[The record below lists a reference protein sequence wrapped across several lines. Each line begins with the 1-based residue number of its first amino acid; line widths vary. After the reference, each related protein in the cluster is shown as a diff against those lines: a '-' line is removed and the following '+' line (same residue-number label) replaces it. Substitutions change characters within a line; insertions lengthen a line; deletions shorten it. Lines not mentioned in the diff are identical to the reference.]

1 MSTHV
6 ARRVALA
13 ALATL
18 AALGCDGTALQ
29 AGDCSNEGR
38 KQFVHEV
45 MSSVYLWADE
55 VPSVDPDDFETPE
68 ELFEAMAYR
77 EVDHWSSII
86 PLQPYVDYFQKGET
100 VGFGYSHTFD
110 AGGRMRITWVVSDS
124 PAGQAGLRRG
134 DSIEAI
140 GGKTLSE
147 IVQGNL
153 WAEVLGPNEKGAE
166 VDYQVRRVDGTL
178 EELTIAKDTI
188 EIDRV
193 PVVEIFHTDSHTVGY
208 VVFMSFVAP
217 AEADL
222 RNAFARLAA
231 EGVDTVVVDL
241 RYNGGGYVY
250 LAGILGSLIG
260 GSERA
265 GEVLLRNSYNSR
277 WSSWNSELHLT
288 DEPEA
293 VGIDEV
299 VFLTSGGTASASEI
313 LINGLRPLMNVKLI
327 GERTYGKPVGADAW
341 QNCDTVI
348 SPITFRLLNS
358 VGDGDYFEGL
368 SVDCEAG
375 DDLDHQLGD
384 QQELRLETALRLIDT
399 GTCYARPSTPKLPA
413 QAPFDVNRAR
423 EQLEQ
428 LVPPEMPMQ

>member
-1 MSTHV
+1 MLGT
-6 ARRVALA
+6 
-13 ALATL
+13 
-18 AALGCDGTALQ
+18 LGCDGTPLEAT
-29 AGDCSNEGR
+29 DCSDEGR
-38 KQFVHEV
+38 KQFIYDV
-45 MSSVYLWADE
+45 MSSVYLWADK
-55 VPSVDPDDFETPE
+55 VPAVALEDFETPE
-68 ELFEAMAYR
+68 ELFEAMVYR

-110 AGGRMRITWVVSDS
+110 ASGRMRITWVISDS

-140 GGKTLSE
+140 GGKALDE

-178 EELTIAKDTI
+178 EDLTIAKDTF
-188 EIDRV
+188 EVDRV
-193 PVVEIFHTDSHTVGY
+193 PVVEVIHTARHTVGY
-208 VVFMSFVAP
+208 VLFMGFVAP

-222 RNAFARLAA
+222 RTAFAQLAE

-260 GSERA
+260 GAERA
-265 GEVLLRNSYNSR
+265 GEVLLQNSYNER
-277 WSSWNSELHLT
+277 WSAWNSQLHLT
-288 DEPEA
+288 NEPEA
-293 VGIDEV
+293 VGVDEV

-313 LINGLRPLMNVKLI
+313 LINGLRPLMNVKLV

-341 QNCDTVI
+341 QNCDTVV
-348 SPITFRLLNS
+348 SPITFRLLNK
-358 VGDGDYFEGL
+358 VGEGDYFEGL

-399 GTCYARPSTPKLPA
+399 GTCYARPSTPALPT